1 MKIDET
7 RSIGMRQTYGS
18 VTSRRIEGIPDR
30 KRVDEVHISE
40 EAKRLLDAREAQQT
54 ERIRKI
60 EALRQEV
67 ASGTYYVE
75 AGKIAEKLLPFLL
88 K

>member
-7 RSIGMRQTYGS
+7 RSISMQQAYGN
-18 VTSRRIEGIPDR
+18 VTSRRAEGIPAR
-30 KRVDEVHISE
+30 KRVDEVYISD
-40 EAKRLLDAREAQQT
+40 EAKRLLGVREARET
-54 ERIRKI
+54 ERLQKL

-75 AGKIAEKLLPFLL
+75 SGKIAEKLLPFLL
-88 K
+88 E

>member
-7 RSIGMRQTYGS
+7 QSIGMRPTYGS
-18 VTSRRIEGIPDR
+18 VSSRRVEGIPDR

-54 ERIRKI
+54 ERIRKL
-60 EALRQEV
+60 ETLRQEV

>member
-7 RSIGMRQTYGS
+7 RSISMRQAYGN
-18 VTSRRIEGIPDR
+18 VASRRAEGIPDR
-30 KRVDEVHISE
+30 KRVDEVHISD
-40 EAKRLLDAREAQQT
+40 EAKRLLGVREARET
-54 ERIRKI
+54 ERIQKL
-60 EALRQEV
+60 ETLRQEV

>member
-75 AGKIAEKLLPFLL
+75 SGKIAEKLLPFLL
-88 K
+88 E